1 MRALIEE
8 FKETYNKKAD
18 IFVILYGKDIEKE
31 G

>member
-18 IFVILYGKDIEKE
+18 IFVILYDEDIEKE